1 MIGGAGAGF
10 PALQILDSGFF
21 CARPMKKYPGLILL
35 LLLTAMA
42 ARAAGRITVAVVPMG
57 TTHQY
62 WKQVH
67 LGAQK
72 AEAELNAT
80 GQPVE
85 IFWKGPLREDDR
97 DQQVQVV
104 ENFIARRVDGIVLAP
119 LDTRALARPV
129 EQAAAAGIPVVIV
142 DSPLASRS
150 PVSTIATDNYAGGR
164 LAGKRL
170 GEVMGGEGKV
180 ILLRV
185 QVGSASCEAREQGFL
200 DELAKNWPGLE
211 VISSNQHGGAT
222 RNTALTASQNLLVR
236 FGREV
241 NGIFAPNE
249 STLAGMLVA
258 LNDAGLA
265 NGKVKLVGFANSR
278 LFVDEI
284 ENGALQGLVL
294 QDPEK
299 MGYLGVKTVVAAL
312 RGEPVE
318 RLVDTGVVI
327 ATQENLADPKIQA
340 LLGQ

>member
-1 MIGGAGAGF
+1 MKRYPLLAVA
-10 PALQILDSGFF
+10 AL
-21 CARPMKKYPGLILL
+21 CVAV
-35 LLLTAMA
+35 A
-42 ARAAGRITVAVVPMG
+42 ASAAEKITVAVVPMG

-62 WKQVH
+62 WKQLH
-67 LGAQK
+67 QGAQK
-72 AEAELNAT
+72 AEAELNAA
-80 GQPVE
+80 GVPVG
-85 IFWKGPLREDDR
+85 IIWKGPLREDDR

-104 ENFIARRVDGIVLAP
+104 ENFMTRRVSGIVLAP

-129 EQAAAAGIPVVIV
+129 EQAVGAGIPVVVV
-142 DSPLASRS
+142 DSPLASEA

-170 GEVMGGEGKV
+170 GEVLGGSGKV

-200 DELAKNWPGLE
+200 DELAENYPGLE

-222 RNTALTASQNLLVR
+222 RNTALAVSQNLLVR

-241 NGIFAPNE
+241 KGVFAPNE

-258 LNDAGLA
+258 LADAGL
-265 NGKVKLVGFANSR
+265 NRGTVKLVGFANSR
-278 LFVDEI
+278 QFADELT
-284 ENGALQGLVL
+284 NGDLQGLVL

-299 MGYLGVKTVVAAL
+299 MGYLGVKAIVATI
-312 RGEPVE
+312 RGEAVE
-318 RLVDTGVVI
+318 RFVGTGVTI
-327 ATQENLADPKIQA
+327 ATAENLADPQIQA

>member
-1 MIGGAGAGF
+1 M
-10 PALQILDSGFF
+10 PRYS
-21 CARPMKKYPGLILL
+21 LIAVISLFIAVA
-35 LLLTAMA
+35 TQA
-42 ARAAGRITVAVVPMG
+42 ADKITVAVVPMG

-67 LGAQK
+67 QGAQR
-72 AEAELNAT
+72 AEAELNSA
-80 GQPVE
+80 GQAVE
-85 IFWKGPLREDDR
+85 IIWKGPLREDDR

-104 ENFIARRVDGIVLAP
+104 ENFMSRRVHGIVLAP

-129 EQAAAAGIPVVIV
+129 EQAVGAGIPVVIV
-142 DSPLASRS
+142 DSPLASNA

-170 GEVMGGEGKV
+170 GEVLGGRGKV

-200 DELAKNWPGLE
+200 DELAENFPKLE

-222 RNTALTASQNLLVR
+222 RNTALAVSQNLLVR

-258 LNDAGLA
+258 LADAGLA
-265 NGKVKLVGFANSR
+265 GGKVKLVGFANSR
-278 LFVDEI
+278 QFADEI
-284 ENGALQGLVL
+284 ESGDLQGLVL

-299 MGYLGVKTVVAAL
+299 MGYLGVKSVVAAL
-312 RGEPVE
+312 KGEPVE
-318 RLVDTGVVI
+318 KLVDTGVVV
-327 ATQENLADPKIQA
+327 ATKENLTDNQIQA